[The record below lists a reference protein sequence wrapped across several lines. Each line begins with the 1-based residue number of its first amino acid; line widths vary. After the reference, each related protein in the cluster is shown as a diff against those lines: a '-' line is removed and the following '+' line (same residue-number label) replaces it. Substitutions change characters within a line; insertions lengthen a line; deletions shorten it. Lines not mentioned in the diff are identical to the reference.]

1 MAIKISGTTVIDDSR
16 DINNINT
23 LKVGTAITANAGII
37 TANVIELKGGSFT
50 PTGGIEY
57 TDTALVVGEDFHIYN
72 RESGSGTILRNLIE
86 KTSNVITIGQKDT
99 GTITKIKIIP
109 GSGNGVTELWAGDP
123 SEAYNSIGI
132 LTASAGG
139 VTVSGISSVG
149 VAITM
154 YGATGIVSA
163 TSVYG
168 KLNNLTYPTVNGTD
182 GYVLTSDGA
191 GVVQWEAAPG
201 AGGGISGIT
210 VQEEGSDLATLA
222 TTLNFVGDSVTASG
236 TGATKTITISGG
248 GGGGGVSE
256 ALAIAYAIAL

>member
-1 MAIKISGTTVIDDSR
+1 
-16 DINNINT
+16 
-23 LKVGTAITANAGII
+23 
-37 TANVIELKGGSFT
+37 
-50 PTGGIEY
+50 
-57 TDTALVVGEDFHIYN
+57 
-72 RESGSGTILRNLIE
+72 
-86 KTSNVITIGQKDT
+86 
-99 GTITKIKIIP
+99 
-109 GSGNGVTELWAGDP
+109 
-123 SEAYNSIGI
+123 
-132 LTASAGG
+132 
-139 VTVSGISSVG
+139 
-149 VAITM
+149 M

-168 KLNNLTYPTVNGTD
+168 KLNNLTYPTANGTD

-191 GVVQWEAAPG
+191 GVVQWEEAPG